1 MCKVLKISRT
11 FFYYESRKK
20 NTDGNLEDTV
30 IRVFN
35 ESRKVYGT
43 RKIKRELGKLNILAS
58 RRRIARIMRK
68 YGLIS
73 CYTVKKYRVYPG
85 KPNEDTVLNVVNRE
99 FDNRKKLEVV
109 VSDLTYVNVMGKWYY
124 ICVIVDLF
132 NREIIGYSAG
142 RHKTSDLI
150 YRALSSIKT
159 GLHNI
164 NIFHSD
170 RGNEFKNRLIDE
182 VIETFNITRSLSNK
196 GNPYDNAVAEAT
208 FKIIKTEFVKNKI
221 FKSLD
226 DLKFQLMDYVNWYN
240 KKRIHGSLKYLS
252 PVDYRLALSI

>member
-1 MCKVLKISRT
+1 
-11 FFYYESRKK
+11 
-20 NTDGNLEDTV
+20 
-30 IRVFN
+30 
-35 ESRKVYGT
+35 
-43 RKIKRELGKLNILAS
+43 
-58 RRRIARIMRK
+58 MRK

-73 CYTVKKYRVYPG
+73 CYTVKKYKVHPE
-85 KPNEDTVLNVVNRE
+85 KSNEDTVSNVVNRE
-99 FDNRKKLEVV
+99 FDNREKLEVV
-109 VSDLTYVNVMGKWYY
+109 VSDLTYVNIMGIWYY

-142 RHKTSDLI
+142 RYKTANLV
-150 YRALSSIKT
+150 YEALLSIKT

-164 NIFHSD
+164 NIFHSN
-170 RGNEFKNRLIDE
+170 RENEFKNKLINE
-182 VIETFNITRSLSNK
+182 VIKTFNITRSLSKK

-208 FKIIKTEFVKNKI
+208 FKIIKTEFVRNKI

-226 DLKFQLMDYVNWYN
+226 DLKFKLMDYVNWYN

>member
-1 MCKVLKISRT
+1 
-11 FFYYESRKK
+11 
-20 NTDGNLEDTV
+20 
-30 IRVFN
+30 
-35 ESRKVYGT
+35 
-43 RKIKRELGKLNILAS
+43 
-58 RRRIARIMRK
+58 
-68 YGLIS
+68 
-73 CYTVKKYRVYPG
+73 
-85 KPNEDTVLNVVNRE
+85 
-99 FDNRKKLEVV
+99 
-109 VSDLTYVNVMGKWYY
+109 MGKWYY

-142 RHKTSDLI
+142 RHKASDLI